1 MKKLLPL
8 LSCLLLFGCGEKKEP
23 ISENPAS
30 KMSVGSIEKSKPAS
44 KEELKSEAVEKS
56 QIESQD
62 MSGSKGLPAL
72 PATVTAEFIM
82 DLWARPHEGT
92 GVMEELEDYA
102 LKPGVW
108 PKFRR

>member
-1 MKKLLPL
+1 MRRF
-8 LSCLLLFGCGEKKEP
+8 LLLFAIIHLFGFGIVLLISSCGEGQQEKLE
-23 ISENPAS
+23 SNP
-30 KMSVGSIEKSKPAS
+30 
-44 KEELKSEAVEKS
+44 KEEPSLKTKAEPKMEPAR
-56 QIESQD
+56 ESR
-62 MSGSKGLPAL
+62 KLPPL
-72 PATVTAEFIM
+72 PKTVTAEFIM